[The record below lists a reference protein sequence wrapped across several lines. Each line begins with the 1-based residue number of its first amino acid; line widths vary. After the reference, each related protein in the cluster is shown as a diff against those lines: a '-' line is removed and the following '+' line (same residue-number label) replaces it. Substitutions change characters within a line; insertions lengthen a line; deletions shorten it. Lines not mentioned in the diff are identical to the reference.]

1 MAIEQE
7 AAMTKNPPIGIGME
21 RHLNALG
28 ETGRAKLQRETVKS
42 LQRAWRARHDSG
54 RASHV
59 IHANVRMLRNLRT
72 LQS

>member
-1 MAIEQE
+1 MKMQ
-7 AAMTKNPPIGIGME
+7 PSIGIGME
-21 RHLNALG
+21 RHLLALG

-42 LQRAWRARHDSG
+42 LQRAWRARHDSF

-59 IHANVRMLRNLRT
+59 IHANVRMLRNLKT